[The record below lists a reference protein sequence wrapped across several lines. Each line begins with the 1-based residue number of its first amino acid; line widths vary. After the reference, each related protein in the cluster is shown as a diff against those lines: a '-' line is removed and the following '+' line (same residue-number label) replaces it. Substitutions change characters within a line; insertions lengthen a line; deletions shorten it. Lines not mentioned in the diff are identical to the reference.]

1 MKAIVSLLTS
11 AALVLG
17 VSGCVSSQRAAQNE
31 ALSVARVMAINS
43 SATLASRK
51 ELEARAMVSSI
62 AGSPDVS
69 FVLLFDQDQ
78 KLFAEYFQPDQTVR
92 RNDVLAKVKACLPIG
107 SDYFIEEPDEVIAI
121 TRVEDSTRLQGFV
134 TVGVR
139 KK

>member
-1 MKAIVSLLTS
+1 MKAIVSLLLL

-17 VSGCVSSQRAAQNE
+17 VSGCVSSQHAAQNE

-43 SATLASRK
+43 SAALAGRK
-51 ELEARAMVSSI
+51 EPEARAMVSSI

-78 KLFAEYFQPDQTVR
+78 KLFADYFPPGQTVR
-92 RNDVLAKVKACLPIG
+92 RNEVIAKVKACLPIG
-107 SDYFIEEPDEVIAI
+107 ADYFIDEPDEVIAI
-121 TRVEDSTRLQGFV
+121 SRVEDSSRLQGFV

>member
-1 MKAIVSLLTS
+1 
-11 AALVLG
+11 
-17 VSGCVSSQRAAQNE
+17 
-31 ALSVARVMAINS
+31 
-43 SATLASRK
+43 
-51 ELEARAMVSSI
+51 MVSSI

>member
-1 MKAIVSLLTS
+1 MKAIVSLLIS

-17 VSGCVSSQRAAQNE
+17 VSGCVSSQHAAQNE